1 MKIAKLDW
9 NQVDLIIENAL
20 EEDIGP
26 RDLTTELLFPEDTED
41 SRCNAIIQAKEKG
54 IIAGLPIAKRVFRK
68 LKNDIR
74 WVENKRDGESIAKGD
89 ILVKI
94 NGSEKAV
101 LAGERVALNFI
112 QRLSGIATLT
122 SKFVKA
128 VEGLSVK
135 ITDTRKTV
143 PGLRILDR
151 YAVRT
156 GGGRNHRMGL
166 FDGVLIKDN
175 HLKLIGSITDAIN
188 KIRKKSG
195 VRFQI
200 EVETSRLE
208 DVGEALAAGADI
220 IMLDNMPLNTM
231 KKSVEIINGRALIE
245 ASGGIT
251 LRNVRRVAE
260 TGVNIISIGSL
271 THSPKALDISLYLV

>member
-1 MKIAKLDW
+1 MKIKNLDW

-20 EEDIGP
+20 KEDIGEGDVTN
-26 RDLTTELLFPEDTED
+26 DLLYPEDI
-41 SRCNAIIQAKEKG
+41 RCNAIIQAKEQG
-54 IIAGLPIAKRVFRK
+54 IIAGLPIAKRIFRK
-68 LKNDIR
+68 LNNDIQ
-74 WVENKRDGESIAKGD
+74 WAENKRDGESVAKGD

-94 NGSEKAV
+94 HGSEKAI

-122 SKFVKA
+122 SKFVRA
-128 VEGLSVK
+128 VEGLSAK

-143 PGLRILDR
+143 PGLRILDK

-156 GGGRNHRMGL
+156 GGGHNHRMGL
-166 FDGVLIKDN
+166 FDGILIKDN
-175 HLKLIGSITDAIN
+175 HLKLIGSLTEAISR
-188 KIRKKSG
+188 IKKMTG
-195 VRFQI
+195 GRFHI

-208 DVGEALAAGADI
+208 EVREALAAGADI
-220 IMLDNMPLNTM
+220 IMLDNMSLNTM
-231 KKSVEIINGRALIE
+231 RKSVEMINGRALIE

-271 THSPKALDISLYLV
+271 THSPKALDIGLYLV

>member
-1 MKIAKLDW
+1 MKTANLDW
-9 NQVDLIIENAL
+9 NQVDLIIENTL

-26 RDLTTELLFPEDTED
+26 RDLTTELLFPEDRK
-41 SRCNAIIQAKEKG
+41 SNAIIMAKEDG
-54 IIAGLPIAKRVFRK
+54 IIAGLPVAKRVFRK
-68 LKNDIR
+68 LKNDIQ

-89 ILVKI
+89 ILVEI
-94 NGSEKAV
+94 HGSEKAI

-122 SKFVKA
+122 SKFVTA

-143 PGLRILDR
+143 PGLRILDK

-156 GGGRNHRMGL
+156 GGGHNHRMGL
-166 FDGVLIKDN
+166 SDGVLIKDN
-175 HLKLIGSITDAIN
+175 HLKLIGSITEAIN
-188 KIRKKSG
+188 KIKKKSRG
-195 VRFQI
+195 RFQI

-208 DVGEALAAGADI
+208 EVREALAAGADI

-231 KKSVEIINGRALIE
+231 RKSVEMINGMALIE

-251 LRNVRRVAE
+251 LGNVRRIAE
-260 TGVNIISIGSL
+260 TGVDLISIGSL
-271 THSPKALDISLYLV
+271 TNSPKALDISLFLV

>member
-1 MKIAKLDW
+1 MKIPNLDW

-20 EEDIGP
+20 NEDVGT
-26 RDLTTELLFPEDTED
+26 RDVTTDLLFPED
-41 SRCNAIIQAKEKG
+41 SRCNAIIQAKEEG

-68 LKNDIR
+68 LKNDIQ
-74 WVENKRDGESIAKGD
+74 WIENETDGESIAKGD

-94 NGSEKAV
+94 HGSEKAI

-143 PGLRILDR
+143 PGLRILDK

-156 GGGRNHRMGL
+156 GGGHTHRMGL

-175 HLKLIGSITDAIN
+175 HLKLIGNITEAIN
-188 KIRKKSG
+188 NIKKKSG

-200 EVETSRLE
+200 EVEISTVEEVR
-208 DVGEALAAGADI
+208 EALAAGADI
-220 IMLDNMPLNTM
+220 IMLDNMPLNAM
-231 KKSVEIINGRALIE
+231 RKSVEMIDGRALIE
-245 ASGGIT
+245 ASGRIT
-251 LRNVRRVAE
+251 LGNVRRVAE

>member
-1 MKIAKLDW
+1 MKIKNLDW

-20 EEDIGP
+20 KEDIGAG
-26 RDLTTELLFPEDTED
+26 DVTTDLLFPGDI
-41 SRCNAIIQAKEKG
+41 RCKGVIQAKEEG
-54 IIAGLPIAKRVFRK
+54 IIAGLPIAKMIFRR
-68 LKNDIR
+68 LNNDIQ
-74 WVENKRDGESIAKGD
+74 WVENKRDGESVARGD

-94 NGSEKAV
+94 HGPEKPI

-143 PGLRILDR
+143 PGLRILDK

-156 GGGRNHRMGL
+156 GGGHNHRMGL

-175 HLKLIGSITDAIN
+175 HLKLIGSITETVSRI
-188 KIRKKSG
+188 KKLTG
-195 VRFQI
+195 GRFQI

-208 DVGEALAAGADI
+208 EVREALAAGADI
-220 IMLDNMPLNTM
+220 IMLDNMSLNM
-231 KKSVEIINGRALIE
+231 MRRSVEIVNGRALIE

-260 TGVNIISIGSL
+260 TGVNLISVGSL

>member
-1 MKIAKLDW
+1 MKIKNLDW
-9 NQVDLIIENAL
+9 NQVDLIIDNAL
-20 EEDIGP
+20 KEDIGS
-26 RDLTTELLFPEDTED
+26 RDVTTDSLFPEDGG
-41 SRCNAIIQAKEKG
+41 CNAIIQAKEQG
-54 IIAGLPIAKRVFRK
+54 IVAGLPIAKRIFRR
-68 LKNDIR
+68 LSNDIK

-94 NGSEKAV
+94 RGSKKAI
-101 LAGERVALNFI
+101 LAGERVALNFM

-128 VEGLSVK
+128 VEGLPVK

-143 PGLRILDR
+143 PGLRILDK

-156 GGGRNHRMGL
+156 GGGHNHRMGL

-175 HLKLIGSITDAIN
+175 HLRLTGSISEAIN
-188 KIRKKSG
+188 RIKKKLG

-200 EVETSRLE
+200 EVETCTIAEVR
-208 DVGEALAAGADI
+208 EALVAGADI
-220 IMLDNMPLNTM
+220 IMLDNMPLNAM
-231 KKSVEIINGRALIE
+231 RKSVEMINRRVLIE
-245 ASGGIT
+245 ASGAIT
-251 LRNVRRVAE
+251 LKNVRKVAE

-271 THSPKALDISLYLV
+271 THSPRALDISLDLV

>member
-1 MKIAKLDW
+1 MKVTNLDW
-9 NQVDLIIENAL
+9 NQVELIIENAL
-20 EEDIGP
+20 KEDIGEGDVTT
-26 RDLTTELLFPEDTED
+26 DLLYREDI
-41 SRCNAIIQAKEKG
+41 RCDAIIQAKEEG
-54 IIAGLPIAKRVFRK
+54 IIAGLPIAERTFRK
-68 LKNDIR
+68 LNNNIQ
-74 WVENKRDGESIAKGD
+74 WVENKRDGESVAKGD

-94 NGSEKAV
+94 HGSGKAI
-101 LAGERVALNFI
+101 LTGERVALNFI

-128 VEGLSVK
+128 VEGLSAK

-143 PGLRILDR
+143 PGLRILDK

-156 GGGRNHRMGL
+156 GGGHNHRMGL
-166 FDGVLIKDN
+166 YDGVLIKDN
-175 HLKLIGSITDAIN
+175 HLKLIGSITEAIRR
-188 KIRKKSG
+188 IKKMTG
-195 VRFQI
+195 GRFQI

-208 DVGEALAAGADI
+208 EVREALAAGADI
-220 IMLDNMPLNTM
+220 IMLDNMSLNKM
-231 KKSVEIINGRALIE
+231 RKSVEMINGRALIE

>member
-1 MKIAKLDW
+1 MKVTNLDW

-20 EEDIGP
+20 KEDIGEGDVTT
-26 RDLTTELLFPEDTED
+26 DLLYPEDI
-41 SRCNAIIQAKEKG
+41 RCDAIIQAKEQG
-54 IIAGLPIAKRVFRK
+54 IMAGLPIAERIFKK
-68 LKNDIR
+68 LNNDIQ
-74 WVENKRDGESIAKGD
+74 WVENKRDGESVAKGD

-94 NGSEKAV
+94 HGSEKAI
-101 LAGERVALNFI
+101 LTGERVALNFI

-128 VEGLSVK
+128 VEGLSAK

-143 PGLRILDR
+143 PGLRILDK

-156 GGGRNHRMGL
+156 GGGHNHRMGL
-166 FDGVLIKDN
+166 FDGILIKDN
-175 HLKLIGSITDAIN
+175 HLKLIGSITEAISR
-188 KIRKKSG
+188 IKKMTG
-195 VRFQI
+195 GRFQI

-208 DVGEALAAGADI
+208 EVREALAAGADI
-220 IMLDNMPLNTM
+220 IMLDNMSLNTM
-231 KKSVEIINGRALIE
+231 RKSVEMINGRALIE

-251 LRNVRRVAE
+251 LRNVRKVAE

-271 THSPKALDISLYLV
+271 THSPKALDIGLYLV

>member
-1 MKIAKLDW
+1 MKIANLDW

-20 EEDIGP
+20 EEDIGS
-26 RDLTTELLFPEDTED
+26 RDLTTELLFPED
-41 SRCNAIIQAKEKG
+41 SRCNAIIQAKEEG

-143 PGLRILDR
+143 PGLRILDK

-156 GGGRNHRMGL
+156 GGGHNHRLGL

-208 DVGEALAAGADI
+208 EVRDALAAGADI

>member
-1 MKIAKLDW
+1 MKFTNLDW
-9 NQVDLIIENAL
+9 NQAELIIENAL
-20 EEDIGP
+20 KEDIGA
-26 RDLTTELLFPEDTED
+26 RDVTTDLLYPEDI
-41 SRCNAIIQAKEKG
+41 RCNAIIQAKEEG
-54 IIAGLPIAKRVFRK
+54 IVAGLPIAKRTFRM
-68 LKNDIR
+68 LSTDIK
-74 WVENKRDGESIAKGD
+74 WVENKRDGESVAKGD
-89 ILVKI
+89 IIVKI
-94 NGSEKAV
+94 HGSGKAI

-143 PGLRILDR
+143 PGLRILDK

-156 GGGRNHRMGL
+156 GGGHNHRMGL

-175 HLKLIGSITDAIN
+175 HLKLIGSIAEAISR
-188 KIRKKSG
+188 IKKVTG

-208 DVGEALAAGADI
+208 EVREALAAGADM
-220 IMLDNMPLNTM
+220 IMLDNMSLNRM
-231 KKSVEIINGRALIE
+231 RKSVEMINGRALIE

-251 LRNVRRVAE
+251 LRNVRKVAE

>member
-1 MKIAKLDW
+1 MKTKNLDW

-20 EEDIGP
+20 KEDIGA
-26 RDLTTELLFPEDTED
+26 RDVTTDLLFPED
-41 SRCNAIIQAKEKG
+41 SRCNAIIQAKEQG
-54 IIAGLPIAKRVFRK
+54 IVAGLPIAKRTFRS
-68 LKNDIR
+68 LSNDIK
-74 WVENKRDGESIAKGD
+74 WVEHKRDGESIAKGD

-94 NGSEKAV
+94 RGSKKAI

-122 SKFVKA
+122 SRFVKA

-143 PGLRILDR
+143 PGLRILDK

-156 GGGRNHRMGL
+156 GGGHNHRMGL

-175 HLKLIGSITDAIN
+175 HLKLMGSIAEAIN
-188 KIRKKSG
+188 RIKKKPG
-195 VRFQI
+195 VRLQI

-208 DVGEALAAGADI
+208 EVREALAAGADI
-220 IMLDNMPLNTM
+220 IMLDNMPLNAM
-231 KKSVEIINGRALIE
+231 RKSVEMINGRALIE

-251 LRNVRRVAE
+251 LKNVRRVAE
-260 TGVNIISIGSL
+260 TGVDIISIGSL

>member
-1 MKIAKLDW
+1 MKVTNLDW
-9 NQVDLIIENAL
+9 NQVELIIENAL
-20 EEDIGP
+20 KEDIGEGDVTT
-26 RDLTTELLFPEDTED
+26 DLLYREDI
-41 SRCNAIIQAKEKG
+41 RCDAIIQAKEEG
-54 IIAGLPIAKRVFRK
+54 IIAGLPIAERIFRK
-68 LKNDIR
+68 LNNDIQ
-74 WVENKRDGESIAKGD
+74 WVENKRDGESVAKGD

-94 NGSEKAV
+94 HGSGKAI
-101 LAGERVALNFI
+101 LTGERVALNFI

-128 VEGLSVK
+128 VEGLSAK

-143 PGLRILDR
+143 PGLRILDK

-156 GGGRNHRMGL
+156 GGGHNHRMGL
-166 FDGVLIKDN
+166 YDGVLIKDN
-175 HLKLIGSITDAIN
+175 HLKLIGSITEAIRR
-188 KIRKKSG
+188 IKKMTG
-195 VRFQI
+195 GRFQI

-208 DVGEALAAGADI
+208 EVREALAAGADI
-220 IMLDNMPLNTM
+220 IMLDNMSLNKM
-231 KKSVEIINGRALIE
+231 RKSVEMINGRALIE

>member
-1 MKIAKLDW
+1 
-9 NQVDLIIENAL
+9 
-20 EEDIGP
+20 
-26 RDLTTELLFPEDTED
+26 
-41 SRCNAIIQAKEKG
+41 
-54 IIAGLPIAKRVFRK
+54 
-68 LKNDIR
+68 
-74 WVENKRDGESIAKGD
+74 
-89 ILVKI
+89 
-94 NGSEKAV
+94 
-101 LAGERVALNFI
+101 
-112 QRLSGIATLT
+112 
-122 SKFVKA
+122 VKA

-143 PGLRILDR
+143 PGLRILDK

-156 GGGRNHRMGL
+156 GGGHNHRMGL

-175 HLKLIGSITDAIN
+175 HLKLIGSIAEAISR
-188 KIRKKSG
+188 IKKVTG

-208 DVGEALAAGADI
+208 EVREALAAGADM
-220 IMLDNMPLNTM
+220 IMLDNMSLNRM
-231 KKSVEIINGRALIE
+231 RKSVEMINGRALIE

-251 LRNVRRVAE
+251 LRNVRKVAE

>member
-1 MKIAKLDW
+1 MKIKNLDW

-20 EEDIGP
+20 KEDIGEGDVTN
-26 RDLTTELLFPEDTED
+26 DLLYPEDI
-41 SRCNAIIQAKEKG
+41 RCNAIIQAKEQG
-54 IIAGLPIAKRVFRK
+54 IIAGLPIAKRIFRK
-68 LKNDIR
+68 LNNDIQ
-74 WVENKRDGESIAKGD
+74 WAENKRDGESVAKGD

-94 NGSEKAV
+94 HGSEKAI

-128 VEGLSVK
+128 VEGLSAK

-143 PGLRILDR
+143 PGLRILDK

-156 GGGRNHRMGL
+156 GGGHNHRMGL
-166 FDGVLIKDN
+166 FDGILIKDN
-175 HLKLIGSITDAIN
+175 HLKLIGSLTEAISR
-188 KIRKKSG
+188 IKKMTG
-195 VRFQI
+195 GRFHI

-208 DVGEALAAGADI
+208 EVREALAAGADI
-220 IMLDNMPLNTM
+220 IMLDNMSLNTM
-231 KKSVEIINGRALIE
+231 RKSVEMINGRALIE

-271 THSPKALDISLYLV
+271 THSPKALDIGLYLV

>member
-1 MKIAKLDW
+1 MKVTNLDW
-9 NQVDLIIENAL
+9 NQVELIIENAL
-20 EEDIGP
+20 NEDIGAG
-26 RDLTTELLFPEDTED
+26 DVTTDLLFPKDIRTK
-41 SRCNAIIQAKEKG
+41 AIIQAKEEG
-54 IIAGLPIAKRVFRK
+54 ILAGLPIAKRIFRK
-68 LKNDIR
+68 LNNDIQ
-74 WVENKRDGESIAKGD
+74 WVENKRDGESVAKGD

-94 NGSEKAV
+94 HGSEKAI
-101 LAGERVALNFI
+101 LSGERVALNFI

-122 SKFVKA
+122 SNFVKA

-143 PGLRILDR
+143 PGLRILDK

-156 GGGRNHRMGL
+156 GGGHNHRMGL

-175 HLKLIGSITDAIN
+175 HLKLLESITEAISR
-188 KIRKKSG
+188 IKKMTG
-195 VRFQI
+195 GRFQI
-200 EVETSRLE
+200 EVETSRLGE
-208 DVGEALAAGADI
+208 VREALAAGADI
-220 IMLDNMPLNTM
+220 IMLDNMSLNTM
-231 KKSVEIINGRALIE
+231 RRSVETINGRALIE

-260 TGVNIISIGSL
+260 TGVNMISIGSI

>member
-1 MKIAKLDW
+1 MKIKNLDW
-9 NQVDLIIENAL
+9 DQVDLVIENAL
-20 EEDIGP
+20 KEDIGD
-26 RDLTTELLFPEDTED
+26 RDVTTDFLFPKDG
-41 SRCNAIIQAKEKG
+41 RCNAIIQGKEKG
-54 IIAGLPIAKRVFRK
+54 IVAGLPIAERTFRK
-68 LKNDIR
+68 LSNNIK

-94 NGSEKAV
+94 RGSRKAI

-122 SKFVKA
+122 SQFVKS

-135 ITDTRKTV
+135 IADTRKTV
-143 PGLRILDR
+143 PGLRILDK

-156 GGGRNHRMGL
+156 GGGHNHRMGL

-175 HLKLIGSITDAIN
+175 HLKLMGSIGDAI
-188 KIRKKSG
+188 KRIKKMPA

-200 EVETSRLE
+200 EVETSTLE
-208 DVGEALAAGADI
+208 QVREALAAGADT
-220 IMLDNMPLNTM
+220 IMLDNMPLKAM
-231 KKSVEIINGRALIE
+231 RKSVETIGGRALIE

-251 LRNVRRVAE
+251 LKNVRRVAE
-260 TGVNIISIGSL
+260 TGVDIISIGSL